1 MIHDIE
7 RQGGKMKR
15 KINLFLALV
24 ILVSM
29 LLSACAPAAA
39 PQAPAAPAAPAAPEQ
54 APAAPEPTM
63 APVVEA
69 PTQPPAAP
77 AQPAAPAEPVNSTL
91 EKPIVIAG
99 PADVA
104 TVDPHKF
111 NGMFTRSVGFWI
123 FDVLVMNS
131 TEGKPMPE
139 LAKEWKR
146 VDDNT
151 WEFKLVDNAKFHNGE
166 PFNADAVVYSFQR
179 ASSEN
184 LKKYNAIFY
193 ETPYKEI
200 KKVDDYTIQII
211 TEKPFNDLLWY
222 LGRTFIVAPKYY
234 SEKSEEEVN
243 AAPVGTGPFKFVE
256 WVKDDHLT
264 VVANEEYFQ
273 GAPAI
278 KKAMVKVIP
287 EASQRLNELTTGNV
301 DLITN
306 LPSDLAQQAN
316 SDYSRLVPYMSLRK
330 MHLNLQLKNE
340 YLANP
345 KVREAMQYA
354 IDRQTIIDTLMGGA
368 TKPLQST
375 VNPPNNDPSLQPYPY
390 DLEKAKALLKE
401 AGYENGFE
409 LLFQTTADGFGS
421 DKEISQ
427 LIAQDLE
434 KLGLKINLEVIEE
447 NKLWELLET
456 HDHPGI
462 MFLGLGTYNLPVKEL
477 NTFYSTDIDNAG
489 NYNSKDYDTTVD
501 ALKVETN
508 EAKRTEL
515 MYKAQQILWADM
527 PWVYLW
533 RLPAFQ
539 GQSSRFNLVPYP
551 DGYIDIWQAVLQ

>member
-1 MIHDIE
+1 
-7 RQGGKMKR
+7 MK
-15 KINLFLALV
+15 KQISIVLAVLV
-24 ILVSM
+24 LASM
-29 LLSACAPAAA
+29 LLGACTPAPA
-39 PQAPAAPAAPAAPEQ
+39 PTAAPAQPEPATQ
-54 APAAPEPTM
+54 APAAPEPTK
-63 APVVEA
+63 AEA
-69 PTQPPAAP
+69 PAAPEPTAVPEPAAP
-77 AQPAAPAEPVNSTL
+77 ANSTV
-91 EKPIVIAG
+91 EKPLVIAG

-104 TVDPHKF
+104 TLDPHKF

-123 FDVLVMNS
+123 FDVLVMN
-131 TEGKPMPE
+131 GQDGLPKPE

-179 ASSEN
+179 MQTDEF
-184 LKKYNAIFY
+184 KKFNALFY
-193 ETPYKEI
+193 ETPFKEL
-200 KKVDDYTIQII
+200 KKIDDYTVQII

-234 SEKSEEEVN
+234 SEVSSEE
-243 AAPVGTGPFKFVE
+243 AAMKPVGTGPFKFVE

-273 GAPAI
+273 GAPLV
-278 KKAMVKVIP
+278 KNAMVKVIP

-306 LPSDLAQQAN
+306 LPADLAQQAN
-316 SDYSRLVPYMSLRK
+316 SDVSRLVPYMSLRK
-330 MHLNLQLKNE
+330 MHLNLQLKNPI
-340 YLANP
+340 LANP
-345 KVREAMQYA
+345 KVREALQYGV
-354 IDRQTIIDTLMGGA
+354 DRQTIIDTLLGGA
-368 TKPLQST
+368 TEPLQST
-375 VNPPNNDPSLQPYPY
+375 VNPPNNDPSLVPYPY
-390 DLEKAKALLKE
+390 DFEKAKALLKE

-409 LLFQTTADGFGS
+409 ITFQTTADAFGS
-421 DKEISQ
+421 DKDISQ
-427 LIAQDLE
+427 LVAQDLE
-434 KLGLKINLEVIEE
+434 KLGIKVNLEVIEE

-462 MFLGLGTYNLPVKEL
+462 MFLGLGTYNLPIKEL

-489 NYNSKDYDTTVD
+489 NYVSAEYDAAVD
-501 ALKVETN
+501 ALKVETD
-508 EAKRTEL
+508 EAKRKES
-515 MYKAQQILWADM
+515 MYLAQQILWKDM

-539 GQSSRFNLVPYP
+539 GQSSRLELAPYA
-551 DGYIDIWQAVLQ
+551 DGYLDIWQAVLKD

>member
-1 MIHDIE
+1 MKKQIHVFI
-7 RQGGKMKR
+7 G
-15 KINLFLALV
+15 LLV
-24 ILVSM
+24 LVSM
-29 LLSACAPAAA
+29 LLGACAQAAAPAQAPAAEPTKALAAAAPAAAEPTKAPAPAEPTKAPAAA
-39 PQAPAAPAAPAAPEQ
+39 PAKNS
-54 APAAPEPTM
+54 TIDK
-63 APVVEA
+63 PVV
-69 PTQPPAAP
+69 
-77 AQPAAPAEPVNSTL
+77 V
-91 EKPIVIAG
+91 AG

-104 TVDPHKF
+104 TLDPHKF
-111 NGMFTRSVGFWI
+111 NGMFTRSVGYWI
-123 FDVLVMNS
+123 FDVLVMNDKD
-131 TEGKPMPE
+131 GKPMPE

-146 VDDNT
+146 VDPNT
-151 WEFKLVDNAKFHNGE
+151 WEFKLAENVKFHNGE
-166 PFNADAVVYSFQR
+166 PFNADAVVFSFKRMQ
-179 ASSEN
+179 SEKF
-184 LKKYNAIFY
+184 KKFNAMFY
-193 ETPYKEI
+193 ETPFKEL
-200 KKVDDYTIQII
+200 KKIDDNTIQII

-234 SEKSEEEVN
+234 SEISEED
-243 AAPVGTGPFKFVE
+243 AATKPVGTGPFKFVE

-273 GAPAI
+273 GAPVV
-278 KKAMVKVIP
+278 KNAMVKVIP

-316 SDYSRLVPYMSLRK
+316 TDKSRLVPYQSLRK

-340 YLANP
+340 YLKNP
-345 KVREAMQYA
+345 KVREALQYA
-354 IDRQTIIDTLMGGA
+354 VDRQTIIDTLMGGA
-368 TKPLQST
+368 TQPLPST
-375 VNPPNNDPSLQPYPY
+375 VNAPNNDPSLKPYPY

-401 AGYENGFE
+401 AGYEKGFE
-409 LLFQTTADGFGS
+409 ITFQTTADAFGS

-427 LIAQDLE
+427 LVAQDLE
-434 KLGLKINLEVIEE
+434 KLGLKVKLEVIEE

-489 NYNSKDYDTTVD
+489 NYVSAEFDQTVD
-501 ALKVETN
+501 AMKVETDQ
-508 EAKRTEL
+508 AKRTDL
-515 MYKAQQILWADM
+515 MYKAQQILWKDM

-539 GQSSRFNLVPYP
+539 GQSKRFDFVPYP
-551 DGYIDIWQAVLQ
+551 DGYIDIWQAKLAE